1 MSETVKVGIVGIG
14 NMGSAH
20 AKSIFSGNIKGME
33 LASACS
39 STGRCSSSSV
49 LSVSI
54 WSMACSCASALS
66 ICAMCSIKPLA
77 AL

>member
-33 LASACS
+33 LAAVCDIAEAPLGGRKSARR
-39 STGRCSSSSV
+39 TV
-49 LSVSI
+49 L
-54 WSMACSCASALS
+54 
-66 ICAMCSIKPLA
+66 
-77 AL
+77 

>member
-33 LASACS
+33 LS
-39 STGRCSSSSV
+39 
-49 LSVSI
+49 LI
-54 WSMACSCASALS
+54 H
-66 ICAMCSIKPLA
+66 I
-77 AL
+77 

>member
-33 LASACS
+33 LAAVCDIREIEAPLGGRKSARR
-39 STGRCSSSSV
+39 TV
-49 LSVSI
+49 L
-54 WSMACSCASALS
+54 
-66 ICAMCSIKPLA
+66 
-77 AL
+77 